1 MRGAKLGYAILRSA
15 IFEGA
20 DLSYADLSD
29 VRVDE
34 KTNFSGADLRHAT
47 FDEERIRAI
56 CITSGMIVK
65 KRNFYDRFLYYA
77 GCIKKVTP
85 D

>member
-1 MRGAKLGYAILRSA
+1 MRGAKLGSAILRSA
-15 IFEGA
+15 IFEGT

-34 KTNFSGADLRHAT
+34 KTNFSGADLSHAT

-56 CITSGMIVK
+56 CITPGMLVK
-65 KRNFYDRFLYYA
+65 KARFYDGILYYT